1 MTALRRHP
9 IRSPLC
15 SGASTGSTGSQ
26 PASIPLAE
34 ARAIS
39 ASSLIETQSCSPSG
53 DEDRTMTTGIPLYRA
68 KVLRT
73 LGALLGLSTALGAC
87 IPHTTEVTT
96 SSIDYRHRHPIAVTE
111 ADRSIVVFVGH
122 ARGGLSGSQRTDVA
136 GLANSWMREGTGA
149 ITAEVPTD
157 TPNARAA
164 AASFREI
171 QSVLLAGGVP
181 SRAITLRHYQPD
193 DPRTLPTIR
202 LSYPKI
208 TAVAGP
214 CGLWPQDLGPNIDN
228 VDYTEN
234 RSYHNFGCA
243 TQRNLAAMIDNPP
256 D

>member
-1 MTALRRHP
+1 MTTR
-9 IRSPLC
+9 
-15 SGASTGSTGSQ
+15 
-26 PASIPLAE
+26 IPLH
-34 ARAIS
+34 
-39 ASSLIETQSCSPSG
+39 
-53 DEDRTMTTGIPLYRA
+53 RA
-68 KVLRT
+68 KALRT

-122 ARGGLSGSQRTDVA
+122 ARGGLSGPQRTDVM
-136 GLANSWMREGTGA
+136 GLAQTWMREGTGA
-149 ITAEVPTD
+149 IIADVPTD
-157 TPNARAA
+157 TANARA

-171 QSVLLAGGVP
+171 QSVLMAGGVP
-181 SRAITLRHYQPD
+181 SRAITLRHYRPD

-228 VDYTEN
+228 VAYSEN
-234 RSYHNFGCA
+234 RPYHDFGCS
-243 TQRNLAAMIDNPP
+243 TQRNLAAMIDNPADLEQP
-256 D
+256 RPESPAYTPRRDIAFEKYRKGTTTTTTYPEADKAKLSDTGK